1 MEPALEAIIY
11 ILVSQF
17 SAVQGED
24 TAEETPA
31 YQLQK
36 EASVYSETN
45 CKEAVSCPGRLALPK
60 EAAICISAAIANK
73 ILFLRDNHCRIWS
86 LKNNG
91 SLRVLAQNMLF
102 QVTNLNIT
110 VSDMRS
116 NSSNRNSDVNNNP
129 ARLASS

>member
-24 TAEETPA
+24 TDEETPA

-45 CKEAVSCPGRLALPK
+45 CKEAVRCAGRLALPK

-73 ILFLRDNHCRIWS
+73 IFMVFEEQR
-86 LKNNG
+86 KP
-91 SLRVLAQNMLF
+91 
-102 QVTNLNIT
+102 
-110 VSDMRS
+110 
-116 NSSNRNSDVNNNP
+116 SSIGPEYAFPRNQSQHH
-129 ARLASS
+129 SI

>member
-1 MEPALEAIIY
+1 
-11 ILVSQF
+11 
-17 SAVQGED
+17 
-24 TAEETPA
+24 
-31 YQLQK
+31 
-36 EASVYSETN
+36 
-45 CKEAVSCPGRLALPK
+45 
-60 EAAICISAAIANK
+60 
-73 ILFLRDNHCRIWS
+73 

-102 QVTNLNIT
+102 QGTNLNIT